1 MTEVQER
8 EYTVFFAFA
17 GIGGGA
23 IGFQQASATLAKH
36 GLKGRFKVIGAF
48 DFDPG
53 AAADFE
59 RLTGVPCEVVDVR
72 KLTVKRLR
80 ALCPRRPDVV
90 FGSAPCKGASPLL
103 GNELAETEKYQEM
116 NELMLVWTELM
127 LAAWGDD
134 PPLLV
139 INENVPRLASRAK
152 DTVKEVVKL
161 HQKHGYVVHA
171 GSHDCG
177 EVGGLAQHRVRFLLV
192 ARLAR
197 KVTSFLYQPPKQR
210 VRGCGEV
217 IGPLPLPSDPAG
229 GDMHILT
236 DICVTNWIRLALIPP
251 GGDWRDIEGAL
262 AAHEARHA
270 HWSRY
275 HTARFDLAT
284 PVVAGSGSNGAFGV
298 GDARVSPR
306 AATGFVACTIPGLAD
321 DRPLDVR
328 LPVDAFPLMYGVRGM
343 AQSSVTI
350 TGKASPSCGAFT
362 LADERVAA
370 EVRRVTHDPDAHRNK
385 YTVACAGEPVGTLI
399 GAVYVGSG
407 APSIEDLRVPAG
419 TYRGAYG
426 VLHLGDASGA
436 ITSAEGP
443 SMGRF
448 AVADERVA
456 SAVRAHAYHF
466 TNELMLAAWWRPSRT
481 VTGATHLGNGAGAVA
496 DVRVPGNRYGMNW
509 RVDSAGAPAHTV
521 IGVTDIQAGAPS
533 YPDVRV
539 PPSTFL
545 SYGVLAFTMS
555 AGAITGNRAPGGGS
569 FSVVDVRLTCEV
581 RENSGAYGVLKPT
594 LPAYTI
600 TAWGDINN
608 GRFAFADTRDLG
620 VIEGRRDVAVILA
633 GMLAPE
639 APDFTA
645 DVEARVELT
654 TAPAT
659 EAPKKRGRRRVRR
672 VAAPCGRVRRRGG
685 RAALVEGVA
694 LVADP
699 RVPRNP
705 SLAVRFWAT
714 RLDQPPIFV
723 PVLATPSGYW
733 HRPLTVW
740 ERFALQGFPLY
751 GKDGRAIVLSGAN
764 ISDWSER
771 IGNAVPPPTA
781 RAVAEQMLLTLLH
794 AEAGVFVLS
803 SAGGAWVQPGRAPR
817 WMRVLGVEDLIPRK
831 KRASRKVVAQ
841 CGSFAAIEPGD
852 PWATFVAA
860 GTAPSTEVLQ

>member
-1 MTEVQER
+1 MCNRVKEHV
-8 EYTVFFAFA
+8 YTVFFAFA

-23 IGFQQASATLAKH
+23 IGFQQAAAALEKF
-36 GLKGRFKVIGAF
+36 GLKGRFRVIGAF
-48 DFDPG
+48 DFDAG

-116 NELMLVWTELM
+116 NELMLIWTELM

-262 AAHEARHA
+262 AAHEARNT

-284 PVVAGSGSNGAFGV
+284 PVVAGSGTNGAFGV

-419 TYRGAYG
+419 TFRGAYG

-448 AVADERVA
+448 AVADTRVA

-466 TNELMLAAWWRPSRT
+466 TNELMLHAWSRSART
-481 VTGATHLGNGAGAVA
+481 VTGATHLGNGAGAVE
-496 DVRVPGNRYGMNW
+496 DVRVPGHRYGMNW
-509 RVDSAGAPAHTV
+509 RVEDASAPAHTV

-555 AGAITGNRAPGGGS
+555 TGAITGNHAPGGGS

-581 RENSGAYGVLKPT
+581 RENSGAYGVLDPAR
-594 LPAYTI
+594 PAYTI

-620 VIEGRRDVAVILA
+620 VVDGRRDVAVILV

-639 APDFTA
+639 APDFTV
-645 DVEARVELT
+645 DVEARVELPT
-654 TAPAT
+654 TPAT
-659 EAPKKRGRRRVRR
+659 EVPKKRGRRRVRR

-685 RAALVEGVA
+685 RGALFEGVA

-714 RLDQPPIFV
+714 RLDQPPLFV

-751 GKDGRAIVLSGAN
+751 DGDGRAIVLSGAN
-764 ISDWSER
+764 ISAWSER

-781 RAVAEQMLLTLLH
+781 KAVAEQMLLTLLH

-803 SAGGAWVQPGRAPR
+803 SGGGAWVQPGRAPR
-817 WMRVLGVEDLIPRK
+817 WMRVLGVEDLIPRA
-831 KRASRKVVAQ
+831 KRAAKKHAAR
-841 CGSFAAIEPGD
+841 CGSFAPIEPGD
-852 PWATFVAA
+852 PWASLVTPGLPQGAA
-860 GTAPSTEVLQ
+860 LQ

>member
-1 MTEVQER
+1 MDGGGSVR
-8 EYTVFFAFA
+8 EHVYTVFFAFA

-23 IGFQQASATLAKH
+23 IGFQQAAAALEKF
-36 GLKGRFKVIGAF
+36 GLKGRFRVIGAF
-48 DFDPG
+48 DLDAG

-59 RLTGVPCEVVDVR
+59 RLTGVPCEVGDVR

-116 NELMLVWTELM
+116 NTLMLIWTELM
-127 LAAWGDD
+127 LTAWGDD

-262 AAHEARHA
+262 QAHEARNA

-298 GDARVSPR
+298 GDERVSPR
-306 AATGFVACTIPGLAD
+306 SATGFVACTIPGLAD

-328 LPVDAFPLMYGVRGM
+328 LPVDAFPLMYGVARFGD
-343 AQSSVTI
+343 AAHTI
-350 TGKASPSCGAFT
+350 TGKSSPTCGPF
-362 LADERVAA
+362 
-370 EVRRVTHDPDAHRNK
+370 
-385 YTVACAGEPVGTLI
+385 TVADVRLAT
-399 GAVYVGSG
+399 
-407 APSIEDLRVPAG
+407 PAF
-419 TYRGAYG
+419 RG
-426 VLHLGDASGA
+426 VLGVLAFDVPSSTLTSRVGPTNGA
-436 ITSAEGP
+436 
-443 SMGRF
+443 F

-456 SAVRAHAYHF
+456 AAVRAHAYHF
-466 TNELMLAAWWRPSRT
+466 TNELMLHAWSRSART
-481 VTGATHLGNGAGAVA
+481 VTGATHLGNGAGAVE
-496 DVRVPGNRYGMNW
+496 DVRVPGHRYGMNW
-509 RVDSAGAPAHTV
+509 RVEDASAPAHTV

-545 SYGVLAFTMS
+545 SYGVLAFTT
-555 AGAITGNRAPGGGS
+555 ATGAITGNHAPGGGS
-569 FSVVDVRLTCEV
+569 FSVADVRLTCEV
-581 RENSGAYGVLKPT
+581 RENSGAYGVLDPAR
-594 LPAYTI
+594 PAYTI

-620 VIEGRRDVAVILA
+620 VAEGRRDVAVIVV
-633 GMLAPE
+633 GMRAPE
-639 APDFTA
+639 GADFTA
-645 DVEARVELT
+645 DVEARVELDAPT
-654 TAPAT
+654 VAPA
-659 EAPKKRGRRRVRR
+659 APTKGRRRKAPRR

-685 RAALVEGVA
+685 RGALFAGVA

-751 GKDGRAIVLSGAN
+751 DGDGRAIVLSGAN

-781 RAVAEQMLLTLLH
+781 KAVAEQMLLTLLH

-803 SAGGAWVQPGRAPR
+803 SGGGAWVQPGRAPR

-841 CGSFAAIEPGD
+841 CGGFAPIEHGD
-852 PWATFVAA
+852 PWASWTREKGVSQA
-860 GTAPSTEVLQ
+860 GGLIQ

>member
-1 MTEVQER
+1 MCNRVKEHV
-8 EYTVFFAFA
+8 YTVFLAFA

-23 IGFQQASATLAKH
+23 IGFQQASAALEKF
-36 GLKGRFKVIGAF
+36 GLKGRFRVVGAF
-48 DFDPG
+48 DFDAG

-72 KLTVKRLR
+72 ELTVKRLR
-80 ALCPRRPDVV
+80 ELCPRRPDVV

-116 NELMLVWTELM
+116 NELMLIWTRLM

-262 AAHEARHA
+262 AAHEARNA

-298 GDARVSPR
+298 GDERVSPWS
-306 AATGFVACTIPGLAD
+306 ATGFVACTIPGLTD
-321 DRPLDVR
+321 ERPLDVR
-328 LPVDAFPLMYGVRGM
+328 LPVDAYPLMYGVR
-343 AQSSVTI
+343 AWPQASVTI
-350 TGKASPSCGAFT
+350 TGKASPTCGAFT
-362 LADERVAA
+362 LADPRMETPAFRTVLGVVAW
-370 EVRRVTHDPDAHRNK
+370 T
-385 YTVACAGEPVGTLI
+385 EPSHTLTSRLGPSNGTF
-399 GAVYVGSG
+399 
-407 APSIEDLRVPAG
+407 
-419 TYRGAYG
+419 RGAYG
-426 VLHLGDASGA
+426 VLRLDDAAGA
-436 ITSAEGP
+436 VTSAEGP
-443 SMGRF
+443 SIGRF
-448 AVADERVA
+448 AVADE
-456 SAVRAHAYHF
+456 RAHAYHF

-481 VTGATHLGNGAGAVA
+481 
-496 DVRVPGNRYGMNW
+496 
-509 RVDSAGAPAHTV
+509 
-521 IGVTDIQAGAPS
+521 
-533 YPDVRV
+533 
-539 PPSTFL
+539 FL
-545 SYGVLAFTMS
+545 SYGVLAFST
-555 AGAITGNRAPGGGS
+555 ATGAITGNHAPGGGS

-581 RENSGAYGVLKPT
+581 RENSGAYGVLLPAR
-594 LPAYTI
+594 PAYTV

-608 GRFAFADTRDLG
+608 GRFAYADPRDLG
-620 VIEGRRDVAVILA
+620 AVEGRRDVAVILV
-633 GMLAPE
+633 GMRELDAPTV
-639 APDFTA
+639 AP
-645 DVEARVELT
+645 V
-654 TAPAT
+654 APT
-659 EAPKKRGRRRVRR
+659 KGRRRKAPRR

-685 RAALVEGVA
+685 RGALFEGVA

-705 SLAVRFWAT
+705 EIAVRFWAT

-723 PVLATPSGYW
+723 PVLATSSGYW

-751 GKDGRAIVLSGAN
+751 DGNGRAIVLSGEN

-781 RAVAEQMLLTLLH
+781 KAVAEQMLLTLLH

-803 SAGGAWVQPGRAPR
+803 SGGGAWVQPGRAPR
-817 WMRVLGVEDLIPRK
+817 WMRVLGVEDLIPRA
-831 KRASRKVVAQ
+831 KRASRKVVAR
-841 CGSFAAIEPGD
+841 CGGFAPVEPGD
-852 PWATFVAA
+852 PWASLVTPGLSHEA
-860 GTAPSTEVLQ
+860 TLQ

>member
-1 MTEVQER
+1 MDGGGSAR
-8 EYTVFFAFA
+8 ECVYTVFFAFA

-23 IGFQQASATLAKH
+23 IGFQQASATLAKF
-36 GLKGRFKVIGAF
+36 GLKGRFRVIGAF
-48 DFDPG
+48 DFDEG

-72 KLTVKRLR
+72 ELTVKRLR
-80 ALCPRRPDVV
+80 TLCPRRPDVV

-116 NELMLVWTELM
+116 NTLMLIWTELM
-127 LAAWGDD
+127 LKAWGDD

-161 HQKHGYVVHA
+161 HQRHGYVVHA

-177 EVGGLAQHRVRFLLV
+177 EVGGLAQHRIRFLLV

-262 AAHEARHA
+262 QAHEARYA

-298 GDARVSPR
+298 GDERVSPR
-306 AATGFVACTIPGLAD
+306 SATGFVACSIPGLAD

-328 LPVDAFPLMYGVRGM
+328 LPVDAYPLMYGVR
-343 AQSSVTI
+343 AWPQASVTI
-350 TGKASPSCGAFT
+350 TGKASPTCGAFA
-362 LADERVAA
+362 L
-370 EVRRVTHDPDAHRNK
+370 
-385 YTVACAGEPVGTLI
+385 
-399 GAVYVGSG
+399 
-407 APSIEDLRVPAG
+407 
-419 TYRGAYG
+419 
-426 VLHLGDASGA
+426 
-436 ITSAEGP
+436 
-443 SMGRF
+443 
-448 AVADERVA
+448 
-456 SAVRAHAYHF
+456 
-466 TNELMLAAWWRPSRT
+466 
-481 VTGATHLGNGAGAVA
+481 
-496 DVRVPGNRYGMNW
+496 
-509 RVDSAGAPAHTV
+509 
-521 IGVTDIQAGAPS
+521 
-533 YPDVRV
+533 
-539 PPSTFL
+539 
-545 SYGVLAFTMS
+545 
-555 AGAITGNRAPGGGS
+555 
-569 FSVVDVRLTCEV
+569 
-581 RENSGAYGVLKPT
+581 
-594 LPAYTI
+594 
-600 TAWGDINN
+600 
-608 GRFAFADTRDLG
+608 
-620 VIEGRRDVAVILA
+620 AVILVE
-633 GMLAPE
+633 MRAPE
-639 APDFTA
+639 GADFTA
-645 DVEARVELT
+645 DVEARVALD
-654 TAPAT
+654 APT
-659 EAPKKRGRRRVRR
+659 VAPVAPTKGRRRKAPRR
-672 VAAPCGRVRRRGG
+672 VAVPCGRVRRRGG
-685 RAALVEGVA
+685 RGALFEGVA

-705 SLAVRFWAT
+705 EIAVRFWAT

-723 PVLATPSGYW
+723 PVLATSSGYW

-751 GKDGRAIVLSGAN
+751 GEDGRAIVLSGEN

-781 RAVAEQMLLTLLH
+781 KAVAEQMLLTLLC

-803 SAGGAWVQPGRAPR
+803 SGGGAWVQPGRAPR
-817 WMRVLGVEDLIPRK
+817 WMRVLGVEDLIPRA
-831 KRASRKVVAQ
+831 KRASRKVVAR
-841 CGSFAAIEPGD
+841 CGGFAPIEHGD
-852 PWATFVAA
+852 PWASWTREKGVSQA
-860 GTAPSTEVLQ
+860 GGLLQ

>member
-1 MTEVQER
+1 MDGGGSAR
-8 EYTVFFAFA
+8 ECVYTVFFAFA

-23 IGFQQASATLAKH
+23 IGFQQAAAALEKF
-36 GLKGRFKVIGAF
+36 GLKGRFRVIGAF
-48 DFDPG
+48 DFDAG

-80 ALCPRRPDVV
+80 TLCPRRPDVV

-116 NELMLVWTELM
+116 NELMLIWTELM

-161 HQKHGYVVHA
+161 HQRHGYVVHA

-177 EVGGLAQHRVRFLLV
+177 EVGGLAQHRVRFLLA

-262 AAHEARHA
+262 QAHEARNA

-298 GDARVSPR
+298 GDERVSPR
-306 AATGFVACTIPGLAD
+306 SATGFVACTIPGLTD
-321 DRPLDVR
+321 ERPLDVR
-328 LPVDAFPLMYGVRGM
+328 LPVDAYPLMYGVRGM
-343 AQSSVTI
+343 GQASVTI
-350 TGKASPSCGAFT
+350 TGKASPTCGAFT
-362 LADERVAA
+362 LADPRMETPAFRTVLGVVAWTEPSHTLTSRLGPSNGA
-370 EVRRVTHDPDAHRNK
+370 F
-385 YTVACAGEPVGTLI
+385 TVD
-399 GAVYVGSG
+399 
-407 APSIEDLRVPAG
+407 DLRVPAG
-419 TYRGAYG
+419 TFHGAYG

-448 AVADERVA
+448 AVADTRVA

-466 TNELMLAAWWRPSRT
+466 TNELMLHGWGRAART
-481 VTGATHLGNGAGAVA
+481 VTGATHLGNGSGAVE
-496 DVRVPGNRYGMNW
+496 
-509 RVDSAGAPAHTV
+509 
-521 IGVTDIQAGAPS
+521 
-533 YPDVRV
+533 
-539 PPSTFL
+539 
-545 SYGVLAFTMS
+545 
-555 AGAITGNRAPGGGS
+555 
-569 FSVVDVRLTCEV
+569 DVRLTCEV
-581 RENSGAYGVLKPT
+581 RENSGAYGVLLPAR
-594 LPAYTI
+594 PAYTV

-608 GRFAFADTRDLG
+608 GRFAYADTRALG
-620 VIEGRRDVAVILA
+620 AVDVRRDVAVILV

-639 APDFTA
+639 GADFTA
-645 DVEARVELT
+645 DVEARVELD
-654 TAPAT
+654 APT
-659 EAPKKRGRRRVRR
+659 VAPVAPTKGRRRKAPRR

-685 RAALVEGVA
+685 RGALFEGVA

-705 SLAVRFWAT
+705 ELAVRFWAT

-723 PVLATPSGYW
+723 PVLATSSGYW

-751 GKDGRAIVLSGAN
+751 DGDGRAIVLSGEN

-781 RAVAEQMLLTLLH
+781 KAVAEQMLLTLLH

-803 SAGGAWVQPGRAPR
+803 SGGGAWVQPGRAPR

-841 CGSFAAIEPGD
+841 CGSLAPIEPGD
-852 PWATFVAA
+852 PWASWTREKGVSQA
-860 GTAPSTEVLQ
+860 GGLLQ

>member
-1 MTEVQER
+1 MNER
-8 EYTVFFAFA
+8 IYTVFFAFA

-23 IGFQQASATLAKH
+23 IGFQQAAASLEKF
-36 GLKGRFKVIGAF
+36 GLKGRFRVIGAF
-48 DFDPG
+48 DFDAG
-53 AAADFE
+53 AATDFE
-59 RLTGVPCEVVDVR
+59 RLTGAPCEVVDVR
-72 KLTVKRLR
+72 ELTVERLR

-116 NELMLVWTELM
+116 NELMLVWTKL
-127 LAAWGDD
+127 LFAAWGDD
-134 PPLLV
+134 PPLLT

-161 HQKHGYVVHA
+161 HQRHGYVVHA
-171 GSHDCG
+171 GSHNCG
-177 EVGGLAQHRVRFLLV
+177 EVGGLAQNRVRFLMV

-197 KVTSFLYQPPKQR
+197 RVPSFLYQPPRQR

-251 GGDWRDIEGAL
+251 GGDWRNIEGAL
-262 AAHEARHA
+262 QAHEARNT

-284 PVVAGSGSNGAFGV
+284 PVVAGSGTNGAFGV
-298 GDARVSPR
+298 ADTRVPPG
-306 AATGFVACTIPGLAD
+306 AAAGFVACSIPGLAD

-328 LPVDAFPLMYGVRGM
+328 LPVDAYPLMYGVR
-343 AQSSVTI
+343 AWPQASVTI
-350 TGKASPSCGAFT
+350 TGKMSPTCGAFS
-362 LADERVAA
+362 LADARVTA
-370 EVRRVTHDPDAHRNK
+370 EVRRVARNPDAHRNK
-385 YTVACAGEPVGTLI
+385 YTVACAGAAVGTII
-399 GAVYVGSG
+399 GAMHVGSG
-407 APSIEDLRVPAG
+407 APSVEDLRVPAG
-419 TYRGAYG
+419 TFRGAYG
-426 VLHLGDASGA
+426 VLHLDDTAGA

-448 AVADERVA
+448 SVADGRVA
-456 SAVRAHAYHF
+456 SAVRARAYRF
-466 TNELMLAAWWRPSRT
+466 TNELMLHGWGRTART
-481 VTGATHLGNGAGAVA
+481 VTGATHLGNGAGAVEDA
-496 DVRVPGNRYGMNW
+496 RVSGKRYGMNW
-509 RVDSAGAPAHTV
+509 RVEDARAPAHTV

-545 SYGVLAFTMS
+545 SYGVLAFSTPS
-555 AGAITGNRAPGGGS
+555 GTITGNRAPGGGA
-569 FSVVDVRLTCEV
+569 FSVADVRLTCEV
-581 RENSGAYGVLKPT
+581 RENSGAYGVLDPAR
-594 LPAYTI
+594 PAYTI

-620 VIEGRRDVAVILA
+620 VAEGRRDVAVIVV

-639 APDFTA
+639 GADFTTGA
-645 DVEARVELT
+645 EARVEPPALT
-654 TAPAT
+654 V
-659 EAPKKRGRRRVRR
+659 APKKGRRRARR
-672 VAAPCGRVRRRGG
+672 VAAPGGRTRRRGG
-685 RAALVEGVA
+685 RFGLFEGVA

-705 SLAVRFWAT
+705 EIAVRFWAT

-723 PVLATPSGYW
+723 PVLATSSGYW

-751 GKDGRAIVLSGAN
+751 DGDGRAIVLSGEN

-781 RAVAEQMLLTLLH
+781 KAVAEQMLLTLLH

-803 SAGGAWVQPGRAPR
+803 SGGGAWVQPGRAPA
-817 WMRVLGVEDLIPRK
+817 WMRVLGVEDLAPHPHRVS
-831 KRASRKVVAQ
+831 KRHATR
-841 CGSFAAIEPGD
+841 CGSFAPIEPGD
-852 PWATFVAA
+852 PWAPSLDAVWA
-860 GTAPSTEVLQ
+860 GASVGTLQ

>member
-1 MTEVQER
+1 MCNRVKEHV
-8 EYTVFFAFA
+8 YTVFFAFA

-23 IGFQQASATLAKH
+23 IGFQQAAAALEKF
-36 GLKGRFKVIGAF
+36 GLKGRFRVIGAF
-48 DFDPG
+48 DFDAG

-116 NELMLVWTELM
+116 NTLMLIWTEL
-127 LAAWGDD
+127 LFAAWGDD

-161 HQKHGYVVHA
+161 HQRHGYVVHA

-236 DICVTNWIRLALIPP
+236 DICVTNWTRLALIPP

-262 AAHEARHA
+262 QAHEARNA

-298 GDARVSPR
+298 GDERVS
-306 AATGFVACTIPGLAD
+306 
-321 DRPLDVR
+321 
-328 LPVDAFPLMYGVRGM
+328 
-343 AQSSVTI
+343 
-350 TGKASPSCGAFT
+350 
-362 LADERVAA
+362 
-370 EVRRVTHDPDAHRNK
+370 
-385 YTVACAGEPVGTLI
+385 
-399 GAVYVGSG
+399 
-407 APSIEDLRVPAG
+407 
-419 TYRGAYG
+419 
-426 VLHLGDASGA
+426 
-436 ITSAEGP
+436 
-443 SMGRF
+443 
-448 AVADERVA
+448 
-456 SAVRAHAYHF
+456 SAVRAHAYRF
-466 TNELMLAAWWRPSRT
+466 TNELMLHGWGRAART
-481 VTGATHLGNGAGAVA
+481 VTGATHLGNGSGA
-496 DVRVPGNRYGMNW
+496 
-509 RVDSAGAPAHTV
+509 
-521 IGVTDIQAGAPS
+521 
-533 YPDVRV
+533 
-539 PPSTFL
+539 
-545 SYGVLAFTMS
+545 
-555 AGAITGNRAPGGGS
+555 
-569 FSVVDVRLTCEV
+569 VVDVRLTCEV
-581 RENSGAYGVLKPT
+581 RENSGAYGVLLPAR
-594 LPAYTI
+594 PAYTV

-608 GRFAFADTRDLG
+608 GRFAYADTRALG
-620 VIEGRRDVAVILA
+620 AVDVRRDVAVILV

-639 APDFTA
+639 GADFTA
-645 DVEARVELT
+645 DVEARVELD
-654 TAPAT
+654 APT
-659 EAPKKRGRRRVRR
+659 VAPVAPTKGRRRKAPRR

-685 RAALVEGVA
+685 RGALFEGVA

-705 SLAVRFWAT
+705 EIAVRFWAT

-723 PVLATPSGYW
+723 PVLATSSGYW

-740 ERFALQGFPLY
+740 ERCALQGFPLY
-751 GKDGRAIVLSGAN
+751 DGDGRAIVLSGAN
-764 ISDWSER
+764 ISAWSER

-781 RAVAEQMLLTLLH
+781 KAVAEQMLLTLLH

-803 SAGGAWVQPGRAPR
+803 SGGGAWVQPGRAPR
-817 WMRVLGVEDLIPRK
+817 WMRVLGVEDLIPRA
-831 KRASRKVVAQ
+831 KRASRKVVAR
-841 CGSFAAIEPGD
+841 CGGFAPIEHGD
-852 PWATFVAA
+852 PWASWTREKGVSQA
-860 GTAPSTEVLQ
+860 GGLLQ